1 MGGKR
6 SGPDWTLILS
16 FAFNIVLIFLIQI
29 KLGQPTS
36 INIKDTVLQLI
47 DLRTFFGVGLFKRI
61 DGDLQT
67 ARRPLSNFC
76 VVRLLGFNV
85 QSAFNLN

>member
-16 FAFNIVLIFLIQI
+16 FAVNIVLIFLIQNKI
-29 KLGQPTS
+29 GPAN
-36 INIKDTVLQLI
+36 INQHQGHGFAIN
-47 DLRTFFGVGLFKRI
+47 RSENFFFGVGLFKRI
-61 DGDLQT
+61 DDDLQT
-67 ARRPLSNFC
+67 GRRPLSDFC

-85 QSAFNLN
+85 QSA

>member
-16 FAFNIVLIFLIQI
+16 FAVNIVLIFLIQNKI
-29 KLGQPTS
+29 GPAT
-36 INIKDTVLQLI
+36 INQHQGHGFAIN
-47 DLRTFFGVGLFKRI
+47 RSETFFCVGLFKRI
-61 DGDLQT
+61 DDDLQN
-67 ARRPLSNFC
+67 ARRPLSDFC

-85 QSAFNLN
+85 QSA